1 MSYRKNRNSIGN
13 IISPKIKSP
22 HTPNRNTQLNKTF
35 QLNKLKT
42 LLSINDAKIKEIK
55 GRRQY
60 FSSFHLINENDKY
73 KAIEKK
79 IQNKILNI
87 SMLIL
92 KDTKFDSDITGTV
105 KPFKPKIKS
114 NKNLEFNSF
123 KIAKA
128 NKSTHIHRPSMHLPR
143 PSRFSSNLAHFKDIV
158 NEKNRK
164 IKRIHN
170 LYDSFGE
177 DESDKDIEKSNYG
190 LNPRSIFID
199 SYDMLM
205 LISASFCLFYIPYRL
220 ARTKMIINNNEHF
233 VLFMIYF
240 SEIIFIID
248 LIFGFFR
255 WFYNNEFKLVSNKY
269 MIITNYLYG
278 DFFFDLIMAI
288 PFYSIFKF
296 KNYEKSQFDSIY
308 NENHFVLKILICFKA
323 FKIFKVNKD
332 KNNRVVYF
340 FNRKFAKNYYIE
352 RVYQITNFVIIILS
366 VFNKN
371 LLIFIYLH
379 YIS

>member
-114 NKNLEFNSF
+114 NKNLE
-123 KIAKA
+123 
-128 NKSTHIHRPSMHLPR
+128 L
-143 PSRFSSNLAHFKDIV
+143 
-158 NEKNRK
+158 
-164 IKRIHN
+164 
-170 LYDSFGE
+170 
-177 DESDKDIEKSNYG
+177 
-190 LNPRSIFID
+190 
-199 SYDMLM
+199 
-205 LISASFCLFYIPYRL
+205 
-220 ARTKMIINNNEHF
+220 
-233 VLFMIYF
+233 
-240 SEIIFIID
+240 
-248 LIFGFFR
+248 
-255 WFYNNEFKLVSNKY
+255 
-269 MIITNYLYG
+269 
-278 DFFFDLIMAI
+278 
-288 PFYSIFKF
+288 
-296 KNYEKSQFDSIY
+296 
-308 NENHFVLKILICFKA
+308 
-323 FKIFKVNKD
+323 
-332 KNNRVVYF
+332 
-340 FNRKFAKNYYIE
+340 
-352 RVYQITNFVIIILS
+352 
-366 VFNKN
+366 
-371 LLIFIYLH
+371 
-379 YIS
+379 